1 MLIELLQLSKNQTK
15 TEKYLNTSFDVV
27 NAIMTKSVERGLTL
41 GDPNTPIHSI
51 GIDEKAFQRGHKYC
65 TIITD
70 ATNKRILE
78 IVADRTKDAA
88 KQAIDASL
96 SVSHKTTLKVVT

>member
-27 NAIMTKSVERGLTL
+27 NTIMTKSVERGLTL

-51 GIDEKAFQRGHKYC
+51 GIDEKAF
-65 TIITD
+65 
-70 ATNKRILE
+70 
-78 IVADRTKDAA
+78 
-88 KQAIDASL
+88 
-96 SVSHKTTLKVVT
+96 